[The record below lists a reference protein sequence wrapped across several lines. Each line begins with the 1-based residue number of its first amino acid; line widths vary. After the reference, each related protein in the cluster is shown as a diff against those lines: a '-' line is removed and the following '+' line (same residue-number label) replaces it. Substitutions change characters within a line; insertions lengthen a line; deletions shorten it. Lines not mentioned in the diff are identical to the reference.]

1 MQHYRNPKTCE
12 VWGTFSKLL
21 QFFFSGGYWYEEKLW
36 RVGYTVT
43 GCVTCQYTD
52 SLNLAVIV
60 LVAVRNGTCLQ
71 HFQFVPKKN
80 RELW

>member
-1 MQHYRNPKTCE
+1 M
-12 VWGTFSKLL
+12 GDL
-21 QFFFSGGYWYEEKLW
+21 QKVTAGFFFFWWVWYEEKLQ

-43 GCVTCQYTD
+43 GCVKCQYTD
-52 SLNLAVIV
+52 SLNLADIL

-80 RELW
+80 REL